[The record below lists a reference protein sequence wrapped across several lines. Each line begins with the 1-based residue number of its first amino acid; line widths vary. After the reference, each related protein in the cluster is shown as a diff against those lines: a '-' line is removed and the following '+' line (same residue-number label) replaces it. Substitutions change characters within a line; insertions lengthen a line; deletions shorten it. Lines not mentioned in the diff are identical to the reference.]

1 MEGSTNIQSWIYR
14 DFEWREAQKV
24 TNIQSW
30 IYRDFEWREAQ
41 IYKVGFIG
49 TLNGGKHKK

>member
-1 MEGSTNIQSWIYR
+1 MKGS
-14 DFEWREAQKV
+14 